1 MKNKHFIFKSQMDVL
16 LRGKWKTDFFKNL
29 QDRAGSVV
37 NILIKKFKEKNIYF
51 YDYTEDYEKHHM
63 MLWFYHVGNRE
74 YENPYI
80 HDLYLFHEYYHLISF
95 PTVQHT
101 DFNEWKEAMWKNELE
116 ASLMSE
122 VYIYYFEPELRKYTF
137 GNTIWFD
144 DISSLFGYE
153 KINVNEDIL
162 MFKNHP
168 PIFEAIKN
176 RREAIRNGEPL
187 MFKSEESISSFNNK
201 DNWFNEWRHDFLEVE
216 QIRCEFEKNSKINDF
231 YASSKLN
238 EMLERN
244 TENNVPFNKVALA
257 TYKKIGN

>member
-1 MKNKHFIFKSQMDVL
+1 MKNKHFIFKSQMDVIL
-16 LRGKWKTDFFKNL
+16 KNKWKTDFFKNL
-29 QDRAGSVV
+29 HDKEGSVV
-37 NILIKKFKEKNIYF
+37 NLLIKKLKEKNVYF

-74 YENPYI
+74 YDNPYI

-95 PTVQHT
+95 PEKQFS
-101 DFNEWKEAMWKNELE
+101 DFTEWKEAMWKNELE

-137 GNTIWFD
+137 DNTIWFD
-144 DISSLFGYE
+144 DIISLFSHE
-153 KINVNEDIL
+153 KIHVTEDIL

-168 PIFEAIKN
+168 PIFKAIQH

-187 MFKSEESISSFNNK
+187 IFESEEWIASFNNK
-201 DNWFNEWRHDFLEVE
+201 DDWFNEWRNDFIQVE
-216 QIRCEFEKNSKINDF
+216 QIRYEFEKNTKINDF

-238 EMLERN
+238 EALER
-244 TENNVPFNKVALA
+244 TAENNVPFYKVAIA
-257 TYKKIGN
+257 SYKKIGK